1 MSNQRHA
8 SNGSD
13 RSTSFHRLRALTPK
27 LRIPTEETMGMKDI
41 DPEKVKIRV
50 MKQDHLDSITAIDSM
65 YCGTS
70 RS

>member
-1 MSNQRHA
+1 
-8 SNGSD
+8 
-13 RSTSFHRLRALTPK
+13 
-27 LRIPTEETMGMKDI
+27 MGMKDI